1 MGDSD
6 NLESLIE
13 VVKTKVNDLISKPK
27 MADKL
32 LMKPPFR
39 FLHDTITAISKT
51 TGFAEGLY
59 SDAELDSASITEK
72 NAKLAYLDK
81 IFTVVG
87 ICKVCYCTDDVFMLI
102 PADIHHLYT
111 GQSPSSEV
119 SKSCFWTRAGKY
131 QYIFDRV
138 G

>member
-1 MGDSD
+1 MQ
-6 NLESLIE
+6 SLMD

-32 LMKPPFR
+32 LSKPPFR
-39 FLHDTITAISKT
+39 FLHDTITAICKT

-59 SDAELDSASITEK
+59 NEQELDSAAITEK

-87 ICKVCYCTDDVFMLI
+87 ICKVILI
-102 PADIHHLYT
+102 D
-111 GQSPSSEV
+111 
-119 SKSCFWTRAGKY
+119 
-131 QYIFDRV
+131 
-138 G
+138 